1 MRVTFCRFVVSI
13 NTWVVNKPINTPTNT
28 HEVHKV
34 NTNSIAHTIR
44 NSVFSIAAVVMLL
57 IPLIGSAA
65 VSGGSDSYGSLLN
78 TERPAV
84 QNSPEATYGK
94 LKDQSHGVCG
104 SSDLNITGSVRR
116 TNQIQECYQGT
127 LAAAVQ
133 RLDNDEVSELHR
145 K

>member
-1 MRVTFCRFVVSI
+1 MRVTFCTFVASI
-13 NTWVVNKPINTPTNT
+13 NAWVVNKPINTLTNT
-28 HEVHKV
+28 NEVHKV

-65 VSGGSDSYGSLLN
+65 VSGSSDSYRSLLN
-78 TERPAV
+78 TEKPAV

-94 LKDQSHGVCG
+94 LKDKSHAVCG

-127 LAAAVQ
+127 LTAAVQ